1 MLQFI
6 SHLLI
11 TDLSFTLQKRNHIET
26 LLVIVLKT
34 LSWGNTEILN
44 KRQSH
49 TEALMW
55 ITEQP
60 DFLQFDGSCISA
72 NMSKAEILSSLTK
85 SICRIDGSSKNLP
98 LKVFK
103 FLRKSSYFVN
113 IDLYYLRMFS
123 HLLFSDIELKSM
135 LSNVKEEE
143 KYSPANSARW
153 AHSLCLWKDSYS
165 TMITWPA
172 ESKSSAT
179 ARVCIQGNN
188 SKNEGPL

>member
-1 MLQFI
+1 M
-6 SHLLI
+6 S
-11 TDLSFTLQKRNHIET
+11 
-26 LLVIVLKT
+26 
-34 LSWGNTEILN
+34 
-44 KRQSH
+44 SH
-49 TEALMW
+49 TEALIW

-60 DFLQFDGSCISA
+60 DFLQFDESYIST

-85 SICRIDGSSKNLP
+85 SICRIDGSSKNLRIISFKSFQI
-98 LKVFK
+98 LKK
-103 FLRKSSYFVN
+103 KYFVN

-165 TMITWPA
+165 TVITWPA

-179 ARVCIQGNN
+179 ASVCIQGNN